1 MMEVN
6 CYYEKR
12 TSKRGETSPRR
23 RRAAAC
29 AASAGQN
36 KQARPARPAA
46 AHGRAPPARPPGDR
60 GAATGLLVRPINFAT
75 RTLFILNPDKALPSH
90 DAAPNDQIKY
100 AFAPHDAKTAI
111 S

>member
-1 MMEVN
+1 M
-6 CYYEKR
+6 CDREK
-12 TSKRGETSPRR
+12 TKRPIKPQAVRDPKRS
-23 RRAAAC
+23 
-29 AASAGQN
+29 SAGQN
-36 KQARPARPAA
+36 NRPAGAPAA